1 MGAQSGADS
10 RIRHDDATSPESRL
24 IGGALQKQKDKA
36 RAASPVTYATKDDAP
51 MLLMHGDRDP
61 LVPHAQ
67 SIELRDALRKAG
79 ADATLQILP
88 GSGHGGDG
96 FGKRESFEAV
106 REFFA
111 RHLKK

>member
-10 RIRHDDATSPESRL
+10 RIRHDDPTSPESRL
-24 IGGALQKQKDKA
+24 IGGAVQEQKEKA

-61 LVPHAQ
+61 RVPHAQ
-67 SIELRDALRKAG
+67 SIGLRDALRKAG